1 MRRTTY
7 RGDAIV
13 PSRAT
18 GIDITDDAEL
28 LFGGIYALLYLRR
41 RYHNRTAPAAIRANP
56 PEMNAISRARLAGW

>member
-7 RGDAIV
+7 RG
-13 PSRAT
+13 
-18 GIDITDDAEL
+18 DDAEL

-56 PEMNAISRARLAGW
+56 RR

>member
-7 RGDAIV
+7 RG
-13 PSRAT
+13 
-18 GIDITDDAEL
+18 DDAEL